1 MKTILLAGVTLA
13 AVVVS
18 LPADAASARHHI
30 REFHGAYG
38 YAGAYGHGS
47 PYGRPY
53 RAQDPDLFIRGQ
65 ILRDV
70 PLKDTPSS

>member
-1 MKTILLAGVTLA
+1 MKKMVLAGAALA
-13 AVVVS
+13 VLALS
-18 LPADAASARHHI
+18 MPADAASARHHF
-30 REFHGAYG
+30 RGFHGAYG

-47 PYGRPY
+47 AYGRSY